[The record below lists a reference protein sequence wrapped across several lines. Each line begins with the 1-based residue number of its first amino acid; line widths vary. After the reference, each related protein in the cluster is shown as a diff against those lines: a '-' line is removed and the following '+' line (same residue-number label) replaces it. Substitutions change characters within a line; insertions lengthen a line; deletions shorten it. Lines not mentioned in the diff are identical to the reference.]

1 MLRNLNF
8 RSWFT
13 FLSRNKL
20 YTSINFFGL
29 SIALAMI
36 VLISTYTIRQ
46 LSTDSIH
53 EKADRIY
60 LVTNGTE
67 GSSGYYL
74 QRHLRD
80 RYPEIEATTAVTNEE
95 EEVLVGNN
103 RDKFNAKI
111 LYADSTFFDIFSF
124 PFVDGDRSLFH
135 AERRNVIVSES
146 FAGKLVGSNG
156 SLSILGQPI
165 RLSEEEMDGREYVIA
180 GIMRD
185 IDNSVIPNCDL
196 VVRAE
201 RLTEINPSNDERCSN
216 SGSVSTFLLARE
228 HTDLAAREGDMLAYF
243 KEFYWPY
250 IFGYYDRVKLV
261 PLRSC
266 YFSQI
271 DSYYLNRGNR
281 DFVWILF
288 SVAFV
293 LLLFAIINYINL
305 TMAQTGMRAKEMA
318 TRRLLGASKGE
329 IFTKLM
335 LESILFTLLSAVLG
349 AAIAD
354 LANPMACRL
363 LDYDFSIWS
372 AMSPAYIA
380 GGIAALVLVGI
391 LSGLLPALAIAAYK
405 PIDVMKGSFRSRT
418 KMLYSRIF
426 IAFQHTITVAM
437 LVAALTIYLQIR
449 HLIRMPLGY
458 ETEDV
463 LVVSNDIFRSRA
475 DIARFV
481 DELRKLPC
489 VEQVGVG
496 NGTPLGGTNNN
507 TFRNISFQQ
516 IQGDNAYFE
525 ILGLR
530 LKTDN
535 KPAERTWYF
544 NEYTFKLLGVDESVP
559 QIQPD
564 EKQTLSVGGVYYD
577 FRLFHTMREQ
587 SAAMIYNHGEWNYDK
602 NWPWHTV
609 IKTRG
614 DHARAVQAIRDMLKQ
629 THPEVLWSD
638 EWSGYLTDQIEKL
651 YSEQKR
657 LMKIVVLFTLL
668 AVLVSALGLLAISTY
683 YILQRRQEI
692 AVRKV
697 FGSQHDQIV
706 RRLVGSFLRL
716 VTAGAVV
723 AVPLAWWGMH
733 RWLADY
739 SYRIGLSWWIF
750 AAAIAAVLLFAA
762 LTVLWQSIRAAL
774 ENPIESIKD

>member
-13 FLSRNKL
+13 FLNRNKL

-60 LVTNGTE
+60 LVANEQG
-67 GSSGYYL
+67 GVSGYYL
-74 QRHLRD
+74 QRYLRD
-80 RYPEIEATTAVTNEE
+80 RYPEIEATTAVSKEE

-103 RDKFNAKI
+103 RDKFNATI

-124 PFVDGDRSLFH
+124 PFVDGDRALFH

-156 SLSILGQPI
+156 MLSILGQPV
-165 RLSEEEMDGREYVIA
+165 RLSEEEDGREYVIA

-185 IDNSVIPNCDL
+185 IDNSVIPKCDL

-216 SGSVSTFLLARE
+216 AGAVCTFLLARE
-228 HTDLAAREGDMLAYF
+228 HTDLATREEDMLAYF

-250 IFGYYDRVKLV
+250 MFGLWEQVRLV
-261 PLRSC
+261 PLLEC
-266 YFSQI
+266 YFSGI
-271 DSYYLNRGNR
+271 AANDLNQGNR

-349 AAIAD
+349 AAVAD

-363 LDYDFSIWS
+363 LDYDFTIWS

-380 GGIAALVLVGI
+380 GGIAALVLVGM

-463 LVVSNDIFRSRA
+463 LVVNNDIFHSRA
-475 DIARFV
+475 DVARFV

-489 VEQVGVG
+489 VEQAGVG
-496 NGTPLGGTNNN
+496 NGTPLYGTNNN
-507 TFRNISFQQ
+507 TFRIISFQQ

-530 LKTDN
+530 LKSDN

-544 NEYTFKLLGVDESVP
+544 NEYTFKLLGVDESVQQL
-559 QIQPD
+559 QID
-564 EKQTLSVGGVYYD
+564 ENNTYNVGGVYYD
-577 FRLFHTMREQ
+577 FRLFHAMREQ

-602 NWPWHTV
+602 NWPWHTI

-614 DHARAVQAIRDMLKQ
+614 DHARAVADIRDMLKR

-638 EWSGYLTDQIEKL
+638 EWSGYLTDKIEEL
-651 YSEQKR
+651 YGEQRR
-657 LMKIVVLFTLL
+657 LSKIVVLFTLL

-716 VTAGAVV
+716 VTAGAVI
-723 AVPLAWWGMH
+723 AVPFAWWGMH

-750 AAAIAAVLLFAA
+750 AAAIAAVLLFAS

-774 ENPIESIKD
+774 ENPIEAIKD